1 MITTPLRLLA
11 GLALAATLAA
21 CGENAARSAENA
33 ATQPAGGAQQ
43 SQTLDLAS
51 LGHAE
56 GAENAPVIV
65 YEFSDFG
72 CRFCALFSL
81 HTYPELRRE
90 FVDTGQVRWVSVPF
104 VIGMFPNGET
114 AARAAECAAEQDR
127 YFAMHEKLF
136 ETQSE
141 WARDNKADRLFA
153 GYAKEI
159 GLDQARYAS
168 CYAENRGAARTANNT
183 RVAELF
189 GINGTPTFIVDG
201 RMIQGALPI
210 QQFREVLR
218 MTLGQQ

>member
-1 MITTPLRLLA
+1 MTTTPLRLLA

-21 CGENAARSAENA
+21 CGENSARSAA
-33 ATQPAGGAQQ
+33 DPAIQPVGGAQQ
-43 SQTLDLAS
+43 SQTLDLAT

-56 GAENAPVIV
+56 GAEGAPVTV

-72 CRFCALFSL
+72 CRFCGLFSL

-90 FVDTGQVRWVSVPF
+90 FVETGQVRWVSVPF
-104 VIGMFPNGET
+104 VIGMFPNGEP
-114 AARAAECAAEQDR
+114 AARAAECAAEQGR
-127 YFAMHEKLF
+127 YFPMHQKLF

-141 WARDNKADRLFA
+141 WANDKKADRLFA

-168 CYAENRGAARTANNT
+168 CYAENRGGARTANNT
-183 RVAELF
+183 RAAQLF

-201 RMIQGALPI
+201 RMIQGALPLE
-210 QQFREVLR
+210 QFREVLR
-218 MTLGQQ
+218 MTIGKQ